1 MNNTERT
8 VTGMQPENGM
18 NGLPPFDRDEWI
30 QQKNAER
37 EQCFEMIDQA
47 AELMK
52 TDGERLKTY
61 LDLQSRFPRYT
72 VSNVL
77 LLSVQKPDARRIR
90 DFKGWRDIGVHI
102 KRGETAIL
110 LLEAG
115 NRYTREDG
123 STGVYYNTKRVFD
136 TSQTTALG
144 VRDRPSER
152 DPGMLVRNLDLLSPC
167 RVREDDGTNLGGNL
181 YVRYDLDERTLYIA
195 QDAEGAEAF
204 REATRELARATMD
217 YLNLNPDTGSDAGMF
232 HAECV
237 SYMLCKRYGVPVD
250 SFRFDS
256 VPEQYSKMST
266 QEFRRELGKIRDVA
280 DEISRDMN
288 MVLENRE
295 RPQKERSDDA
305 R

>member
-77 LLSVQKPDARRIR
+77 LLSVQKPEARRIH

-152 DPGMLVRNLDLLSPC
+152 DPGMLIRNLDLLSPC
-167 RVREDDGTNLGGNL
+167 RVWEDDGTNLGGNL
-181 YVRYDLDERTLYIA
+181 YVRYDLDERTIYIA
-195 QDAEGAEAF
+195 QDAEGSEAF

-237 SYMLCKRYGVPVD
+237 SYMLCRRCGVDVRGY
-250 SFRFDS
+250 SFTAL
-256 VPEQYSKMST
+256 PQAYEKMDVRA
-266 QEFRRELGKIRDVA
+266 FRDELGNMRRIANIITSDLDRLIVQERDA
-280 DEISRDMN
+280 ACLGE
-288 MVLENRE
+288 
-295 RPQKERSDDA
+295 A

>member
-8 VTGMQPENGM
+8 VTGMQHENGM

-52 TDGERLKTY
+52 TDGERLRTY

-77 LLSVQKPDARRIR
+77 LLSVQKPDARRIH

-181 YVRYDLDERTLYIA
+181 YVRYDLDERTIYIA
-195 QDAEGAEAF
+195 QDAEGPEAF

-237 SYMLCKRYGVPVD
+237 SYMLCRRYGVDVRGY
-250 SFRFDS
+250 SFTAL
-256 VPEQYSKMST
+256 PEAYEKMDVRA
-266 QEFRRELGKIRDVA
+266 FRDELGNMRRIANIITSDLDRLIVQERDA
-280 DEISRDMN
+280 ACLGE
-288 MVLENRE
+288 
-295 RPQKERSDDA
+295 A

>member
-1 MNNTERT
+1 MNNTERI

-195 QDAEGAEAF
+195 QDAEGSEAF

-237 SYMLCKRYGVPVD
+237 SYMLCRRCGVDVRGY
-250 SFRFDS
+250 SFTAL
-256 VPEQYSKMST
+256 PQAYEKMDVRA
-266 QEFRRELGKIRDVA
+266 FRDELGNMRRIANIITSDLDRLIVQERDA
-280 DEISRDMN
+280 ACLGE
-288 MVLENRE
+288 
-295 RPQKERSDDA
+295 A